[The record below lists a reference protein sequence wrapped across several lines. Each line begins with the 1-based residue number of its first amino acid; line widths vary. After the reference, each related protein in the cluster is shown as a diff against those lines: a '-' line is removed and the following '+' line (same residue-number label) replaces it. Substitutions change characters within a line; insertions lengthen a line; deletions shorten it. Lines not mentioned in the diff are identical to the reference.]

1 MSVPDDKLAL
11 FAQAVRA
18 RVDAAVQNSAEVHD
32 ALAAAIKAGYGSKHL
47 TVVLEFDLSAV
58 AEEMAR
64 EPDPPEPSSHAM
76 PGEPLTDYD
85 SDYSELEWLREL
97 PVGDPCQN

>member
-1 MSVPDDKLAL
+1 MQVPDDKLKL
-11 FAQAVRA
+11 FTQVVSA
-18 RVDAAVQNSAEVHD
+18 RVNAAVQSSAEVHA
-32 ALAAAIKAGYGSKHL
+32 ALAAVIKAGYESKNL
-47 TVVLEFDLSAV
+47 TVVLEFDLGAV

-64 EPDPPEPSSHAM
+64 ESDPPEPSSHAM

-97 PVGDPCQN
+97 LVGDPCQN